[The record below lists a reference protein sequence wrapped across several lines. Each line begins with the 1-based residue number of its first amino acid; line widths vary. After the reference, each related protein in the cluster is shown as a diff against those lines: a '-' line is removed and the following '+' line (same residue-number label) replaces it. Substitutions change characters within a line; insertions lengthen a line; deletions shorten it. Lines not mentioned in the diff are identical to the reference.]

1 MSGAPSQAGTAMASL
16 QGVMAWI
23 GGHASALKSTVAAV
37 EANQPEPARNVLA
50 YTGVLLVL
58 AWVLAKLVGKRAS
71 RKRKSD
77 RRKPVPAGRLLSYHP
92 AGSQVTARHRSSRAQ
107 HRRL

>member
-1 MSGAPSQAGTAMASL
+1 MSGAPGQPATAMASL

-37 EANQPEPARNVLA
+37 AANQPEPARNVLA

-58 AWVLAKLVGKRAS
+58 AWVLAKFAGKRVKKA
-71 RKRKSD
+71 KK
-77 RRKPVPAGRLLSYHP
+77 
-92 AGSQVTARHRSSRAQ
+92 
-107 HRRL
+107 

>member
-1 MSGAPSQAGTAMASL
+1 MSGAPSQAATAMTSL

-58 AWVLAKLVGKRAS
+58 AWVLAKFVGKRVKKA
-71 RKRKSD
+71 KK
-77 RRKPVPAGRLLSYHP
+77 
-92 AGSQVTARHRSSRAQ
+92 
-107 HRRL
+107 

>member
-1 MSGAPSQAGTAMASL
+1 MSGAPSQPATAMASM

-37 EANQPEPARNVLA
+37 VANQPEPARNVLA

-58 AWVLAKLVGKRAS
+58 AWVLAKFVGKRVKKA
-71 RKRKSD
+71 KK
-77 RRKPVPAGRLLSYHP
+77 
-92 AGSQVTARHRSSRAQ
+92 
-107 HRRL
+107 

>member
-23 GGHASALKSTVAAV
+23 GGHVSALKSTVAAV

-58 AWVLAKLVGKRAS
+58 AWVLAKFLGKRVKKA
-71 RKRKSD
+71 KK
-77 RRKPVPAGRLLSYHP
+77 
-92 AGSQVTARHRSSRAQ
+92 
-107 HRRL
+107 